1 MSSEEKKPQLRIA
14 IIGAGYAGLAAAVT
28 IAQNNIPVTVFEAA
42 EVLGGRARRV
52 ERRGVVL
59 DNGLHILLGAYRETL
74 RLISLVAGAETPKL
88 VRLPFRWEIAQ
99 HFRAKASP
107 FPAPLDLLFGLL
119 LARGTTLPE
128 KIAAIRF
135 VQKMPSVTENC
146 SVLELLERGRQGE
159 NLVRF
164 LWRPLCV
171 AALNTPV
178 EKASAQVFLN
188 VVRAVLEAKS
198 SDLIFAGEDLSRL
211 FPDRAASYIKLRGG
225 AVHIKHRITGL
236 RKSQEGFELESPRGI
251 DRFSHVV
258 CALSP
263 NAVAA
268 LIAGIPEL
276 GEIRQQIERFEYQPI
291 HSIYLQYCAATRL
304 DFPML
309 GLAGGPAHWVFDR
322 GALCGQHGLLG
333 AVISSEGV
341 HKALSHDELAL
352 RVHSQLKTILKN
364 LPTPQWSNVI
374 AEKRATI
381 ACVAKLTRPPQVTPL
396 DDFFLAGDYTAS
408 QFPATIESAVQSG
421 VKCARLILAQLTQP
435 A

>member
-52 ERRGVVL
+52 ERRGVTL

-74 RLISLVAGAETPKL
+74 RLISLVAGAETPKF

-188 VVRAVLEAKS
+188 VVRAVLKAKS

-263 NAVAA
+263 
-268 LIAGIPEL
+268 
-276 GEIRQQIERFEYQPI
+276 
-291 HSIYLQYCAATRL
+291 
-304 DFPML
+304 
-309 GLAGGPAHWVFDR
+309 
-322 GALCGQHGLLG
+322 
-333 AVISSEGV
+333 
-341 HKALSHDELAL
+341 
-352 RVHSQLKTILKN
+352 
-364 LPTPQWSNVI
+364 
-374 AEKRATI
+374 
-381 ACVAKLTRPPQVTPL
+381 
-396 DDFFLAGDYTAS
+396 
-408 QFPATIESAVQSG
+408 
-421 VKCARLILAQLTQP
+421 
-435 A
+435 